1 MPVLEEQRCKE
12 QSGAKFCINS
22 FFFPSMHSWSCIM
35 NLIQSGGLMDG
46 TIGDVNSAQRALCC
60 CRGQCSFY
68 YITVMSVKKDQ
79 GRLQGWV
86 M

>member
-1 MPVLEEQRCKE
+1 
-12 QSGAKFCINS
+12 
-22 FFFPSMHSWSCIM
+22 M

-79 GRLQGWV
+79 GRFQGWV